1 MSSPSWSNRTIA
13 TTAFGPLPAQRRL
26 LGLCQLALSYDG
38 KCAHHHITP
47 SRSNRT
53 NTNNG
58 IRDFGAES
66 NRTRSP
72 SSPRG
77 LIVQRFRNKTLTRA
91 VSKDILLS
99 TPTTAHACH
108 GHVRT
113 ISSNT
118 QNSQITMQDHPVT
131 FQNKKKEYLVITL

>member
-1 MSSPSWSNRTIA
+1 MSSPSWSNRTIT

-77 LIVQRFRNKTLTRA
+77 LIVQRFRNKTFHASCLERHPPIHTDNRA
-91 VSKDILLS
+91 CMSWSCKDDKQQHAEFTNHNAGPSRNISK
-99 TPTTAHACH
+99 
-108 GHVRT
+108 
-113 ISSNT
+113 
-118 QNSQITMQDHPVT
+118 
-131 FQNKKKEYLVITL
+131 

>member
-1 MSSPSWSNRTIA
+1 MSSASWSNRTIT
-13 TTAFGPLPAQRRL
+13 TTAFEMSQRSS
-26 LGLCQLALSYDG
+26 GLCQLALSYDG

-77 LIVQRFRNKTLTRA
+77 LIVQRFRNKTLTQA
-91 VSKDILLS
+91 VSKDVLLS

-118 QNSQITMQDHPVT
+118 QNSQITMQHHPVT
-131 FQNKKKEYLVITL
+131 FQRKKKPCDYLVTR